1 MKTVLKMKTVLNRL
15 KVKEKAE
22 ENKGQGKHWTDLL
35 SIKEEGIFPLL
46 KSCGPVESV
55 PNRTV

>member
-22 ENKGQGKHWTDLL
+22 ENKGQGKH
-35 SIKEEGIFPLL
+35 
-46 KSCGPVESV
+46 
-55 PNRTV
+55 